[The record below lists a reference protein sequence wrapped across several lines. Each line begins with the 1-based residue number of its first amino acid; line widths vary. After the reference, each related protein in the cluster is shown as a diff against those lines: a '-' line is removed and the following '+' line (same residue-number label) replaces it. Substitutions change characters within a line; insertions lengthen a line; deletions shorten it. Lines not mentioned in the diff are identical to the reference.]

1 MSNERIISKIKKLLA
16 LSKSSNA
23 NEAAIALNQAQKLM
37 KEHNIDLVNIEVKEE
52 VNGRQFAYSGG
63 SYVPFIASIIKDT
76 FGVEVLVQGNAKR
89 KVSYVFVGT
98 KDKAEVASYFFDVL
112 IRKIMQARRNK
123 LKELSE
129 SLKYANKKTKIKIAD
144 SFCLGWCCAV
154 SQKLEKMILEPAEE
168 EMLKNYLNQKTFS
181 QNNYFEKMKEKSNN
195 IVISATQEGYQEGKN
210 VELFFG
216 MKGQAKKQEMIG
228 VRYE

>member
-37 KEHNIDLVNIEVKEE
+37 KEYDIDLANIEIKEE
-52 VNGRQFAYSGG
+52 INGRQFAYSGG
-63 SYVPFIASIIKDT
+63 SYVPSIASIIKDV

-89 KVSYVFVGT
+89 KVSYIFVGT

-112 IRKIMQARRNK
+112 IRKVMQARRNK

-129 SLKYANKKTKIKIAD
+129 SLKYVNKKTKIKIAD

-168 EMLKNYLNQKTFS
+168 EMLKNYSNQKVFGK
-181 QNNYFEKMKEKSNN
+181 NDYFKKMNEKTNN
-195 IVISATQEGYQEGKN
+195 IIDNVAKEGYQEGKN

-216 MKGQAKKQEMIG
+216 MKGQAKKKEMIG